1 MSEQQACY
9 YCGAVQS
16 ELSFGEWCVVCL
28 GELAE
33 VRSKH
38 CYKRELAAKSAKIE
52 RLETVL
58 TNIAEHGGMTDD
70 ESGLSHNGSWCAEQ
84 ARRALESV
92 QPEQIIK
99 TENET

>member
-70 ESGLSHNGSWCAEQ
+70 ESEQ

>member
-1 MSEQQACY
+1 MTTNETCPH
-9 YCGAVQS
+9 CGAVQS

-38 CYKRELAAKSAKIE
+38 CYKRELAAKSAKIK

-58 TNIAEHGGMTDD
+58 TNIAEHGGTTDG

-84 ARRALESV
+84 ARCALEV
-92 QPEQIIK
+92 E
-99 TENET
+99 